1 MSGSTTI
8 KVPRDLR
15 DRLARRAEREHVT
28 LARAIERVLDEN
40 EDREFWARVHREH
53 AQLSTSERQVY
64 VDGSTLGDDLDDVHD
79 AALSE
84 RGEW

>member
-1 MSGSTTI
+1 MPVSTTI
-8 KVPRDLR
+8 KVPRELR
-15 DRLARRAEREHVT
+15 DRLARLAEREHVT

-53 AQLSTSERQVY
+53 AQLSTSERQAY
-64 VDGSTLGDDLDDVHD
+64 VDGSTLGDELDDAGD

-84 RGEW
+84 RAEW